1 MKESILIALGNNLPR
16 LRKFDKRRFILYR
29 MAGLKI
35 HGRCTIFGPLT
46 VRPVGGASNIEIG
59 RGTFINTEIRF
70 GVPNAKVTIGKNVLI
85 GPRVMFETMNHSLY
99 CQPGKKRGKHSLP
112 IDVED
117 DVWIGG
123 GAIITP
129 GVKIGCGA
137 VIAAGAVVT
146 KDVEPYMLVGG
157 VPARPIKRLK
167 SESAIH

>member
-1 MKESILIALGNNLPR
+1 MKESILVGIDNSLPR
-16 LRKFDKRRFILYR
+16 LRAFDRRRFILYR

-35 HGRCTIFGPLT
+35 HGRCTIFNPFT
-46 VRPVGGASNIEIG
+46 VRPVGEASNIEIG
-59 RGTFINTEIRF
+59 RGTFINTEVRF
-70 GVPNAKVTIGKNVLI
+70 GVPSAKVTIGRNVLV
-85 GPRVMFETMNHSLY
+85 GPRVMFETMNHSLE
-99 CQPGKKRGKHSLP
+99 CQPEKKRSKYSSS
-112 IDVED
+112 INVED

-157 VPARPIKRLK
+157 VPAKPIKSIK
-167 SESAIH
+167 PESVLH